1 MFWRLWWRA
10 ISVKRSQAA
19 LALGSLAVGA
29 AIASMLL
36 NLYGDVRRK
45 MTEDFR
51 SYGANVVIAP
61 ASAGTTGG
69 AEISGMID
77 ESNLQPLTQFF
88 RETPGTSLA
97 PVLYGVV
104 RVSPDPA
111 DPRLPEFAN
120 VVAAGAE
127 FGALRRLNPGWRE
140 SGEVVS
146 SDLPPGDCAVGS
158 NLAARLHVGPGDS
171 IQLHRVLS
179 VAALATERH
188 SISAQFAM
196 NTFAP
201 RNENARSALD
211 CGGSTPPLSSSSASF
226 QGGVEPPQSKVPS
239 AQECSKQQA
248 AEPQVATLRIAT
260 VLTTGASEDDQVFL
274 PLAALQSLVGMT
286 GKVTL
291 VEISIPGET
300 RDVESAAHRLSGLLP
315 GLEVRPIRQ
324 IVYSEGKVLGTIRW
338 LLLSLTVLILV
349 IIAVCVM
356 ATMTAIVLERRK
368 DIGMMKA
375 LGAADALLIRLFMTE
390 GASLGL
396 VGGTLGYG
404 VGALLARGLAERL
417 FGVTLSLNAW
427 TLPLVCGLTVAL
439 AVLAAQAPVRIVRA
453 IQPTVV
459 LKGE

>member
-10 ISVKRSQAA
+10 VSVKRSQAA

-29 AIASMLL
+29 AITSMLL

-51 SYGANVVIAP
+51 SYGANVVIAAAP
-61 ASAGTTGG
+61 AGTALGT
-69 AEISGMID
+69 EDSMIV
-77 ESNLQPLTQFF
+77 EEATLQPLAQFA
-88 RETPGTSLA
+88 RETPGTLLA

-104 RVSPDPA
+104 QVSPDPA
-111 DPRLPEFAN
+111 DPRLPEFTN

-140 SGEVVS
+140 VGEAVS
-146 SDLPPGDCAVGS
+146 SDLPPGECAVGS
-158 NLAARLHVGPGDS
+158 HLAARLHLRPGDS
-171 IQLHRVLS
+171 IDLRRVES
-179 VAALATERH
+179 VAAVSDRRPVA
-188 SISAQFAM
+188 SISNRRFGGRRPPLQTTEA
-196 NTFAP
+196 
-201 RNENARSALD
+201 ENAS
-211 CGGSTPPLSSSSASF
+211 PF
-226 QGGVEPPQSKVPS
+226 
-239 AQECSKQQA
+239 A
-248 AEPQVATLRIAT
+248 AYRIAT

-274 PLAALQSLVGMT
+274 PLAALQSFLDLR

-291 VEISIPGET
+291 VELSIPGET
-300 RDVESAAHRLSGLLP
+300 REVESAVQGLAGLLP

-338 LLLSLTVLILV
+338 LLLSLTALILV
-349 IIAVCVM
+349 IITLCVM

-368 DIGMMKA
+368 DIGVMKA
-375 LGAADALLIRLFMTE
+375 LGAADALLMRLFITE

-396 VGGTLGYG
+396 LGGALGYG
-404 VGALLARGLAERL
+404 VGALVARGLAARL
-417 FGVTLSLNAW
+417 FGVSLSLQGW
-427 TLPLVCGLTVAL
+427 TLPVVCGLTVAL
-439 AVLAAQAPVRIVRA
+439 AVFAAQVPVRIVRA

>member
-10 ISVKRSQAA
+10 VSVKRSQAA

-29 AIASMLL
+29 AITSMLL

-61 ASAGTTGG
+61 APAGTAVGIEDSTMVEE
-69 AEISGMID
+69 AA
-77 ESNLQPLTQFF
+77 LQPLAQFT
-88 RETPGTSLA
+88 RQTPGTSFA

-104 RVSPDPA
+104 RVSPHPA

-120 VVAAGAE
+120 GVAVGAE

-140 SGEVVS
+140 AGETVS
-146 SDLPPGDCAVGS
+146 SDLPPGYCAVGS
-158 NLAARLHVGPGDS
+158 NLAARLHVRQGDS
-171 IQLHRVLS
+171 LDLRRVSS
-179 VAALATERH
+179 VAAVSDRRPVA
-188 SISAQFAM
+188 SISDRRF
-196 NTFAP
+196 
-201 RNENARSALD
+201 
-211 CGGSTPPLSSSSASF
+211 GGRRPPLQMA
-226 QGGVEPPQSKVPS
+226 E
-239 AQECSKQQA
+239 AQTQ
-248 AEPQVATLRIAT
+248 EPQVAAYRIAT

-274 PLAALQSLVGMT
+274 SLAALQSFLNLR

-291 VEISIPGET
+291 VELSIPGET
-300 RDVESAAHRLSGLLP
+300 RDVESAVQRLAGLLP

-324 IVYSEGKVLGTIRW
+324 IVYSEGKVLGTVRW
-338 LLLSLTVLILV
+338 LLLSLTILILV
-349 IIAVCVM
+349 IIALCVM

-368 DIGMMKA
+368 DIGVMKA
-375 LGAADALLIRLFMTE
+375 LGAADVLLMRLFMTE

-396 VGGTLGYG
+396 LGGALGYG
-404 VGALLARGLAERL
+404 VGALVARGLAARL
-417 FGVTLSLNAW
+417 FGVTLSLNGW
-427 TLPLVCGLTVAL
+427 TLPVVCGLTVAL
-439 AVLAAQAPVRIVRA
+439 AVFAAQVPVRIVRA